1 MPERLIYKSK
11 WVVADPWTVLENG
24 YVQMVGEN
32 IEAVG
37 TGKPQDPGQVHDL
50 GPGALV
56 APMVN
61 AHTHLELSAL
71 KGAVAL
77 DVGFQKWVSELLR
90 IRNSL
95 TEIEL
100 LSGAADGVLELDRAG
115 CRIVAEVSTLGI
127 TRQLFRS
134 SPLSGIF
141 FHEHLGSG
149 NPEISE
155 VHPSSSFRSSLA
167 AHAPHT
173 TSPELLRSIKTM
185 TLSRNLPMS
194 VHLAESE
201 DEWRFITAVRGAWAD
216 FLTERNID
224 FSNWPLPAKS
234 PVDYL
239 DTLGVL
245 DSKTLA
251 VHLIHCSS
259 EDLELLRSSD
269 TKVCFCPR
277 SNFLLHQK
285 LPDIP
290 RFLASGFKPCLGTD
304 SLASTPSLSILDE
317 MTFIASKYDSISPV
331 EILAMGTLY
340 GAAAIN
346 MDKKC
351 GRLAPDFKGVPH
363 FVPIQ
368 AGKSSDVLPAIVSS
382 GNAEINQ
389 AQRGATGT

>member
-1 MPERLIYKSK
+1 MPERVIYKSK
-11 WVVADPWTVLENG
+11 WVISDPWTVLENG

-37 TGKPQDPGQVHDL
+37 TGKPPDPGKVLDL
-50 GPGALV
+50 GSGALM

-71 KGAVAL
+71 KGVIPLNA
-77 DVGFQKWVSELLR
+77 GFKQWVSELLR
-90 IRNSL
+90 IRASL
-95 TEIEL
+95 TETEL
-100 LSGAADGVLELDRAG
+100 LSGAADGIVALDRAG
-115 CRIVAEVSTLGI
+115 CRIVVEISTLGI
-127 TRQLFRS
+127 TRQLLRTS
-134 SPLSGIF
+134 SLSGIF
-141 FHEHLGSG
+141 FQEHLGNG

-155 VHPSSSFRSSLA
+155 DYPSSSFRSSLA
-167 AHAPHT
+167 THAPHT
-173 TSPELLRSIKTM
+173 TSPELFRSIKMT

-201 DEWRFITAVRGAWAD
+201 DEWQFITTVRGEWAD
-216 FLTERNID
+216 FLAERNID

-234 PVDYL
+234 PVEYL
-239 DTLGVL
+239 DSLGVL

-251 VHLIHCSS
+251 VHLIHCSP
-259 EDLELLRSSD
+259 EDIELLRSSD

-277 SNFLLHQK
+277 SNFLLHEK
-285 LPDIP
+285 FPDIP
-290 RFLASGFKPCLGTD
+290 RFLATGLKPCLGTD

-346 MDKKC
+346 MEKTF
-351 GRLAPDFKGVPH
+351 GRLAPGFKGVPY
-363 FVPIQ
+363 FIPIQ
-368 AGKSSDVLPAIVSS
+368 AGKTSDVIPAIVSA
-382 GNAEINQ
+382 GNADIKRHQEESTI
-389 AQRGATGT
+389 